1 MTVDIDSVRMLTDSI
16 KAATE
21 RKPDGSTVSA
31 TVTETGSNVTWV
43 RVDGSSGDTP
53 VTQSTVSVSVGDRV
67 SVRIEN
73 GSATIT
79 GNLSNVSTGA
89 AETRAAVE
97 PVKAV
102 AESAEQAAERATD
115 YASTAKSAAQS
126 AVQSASDAG
135 RAAAVAQA
143 AMGSTTVDWHDYTV
157 QVGEDGQWHVFDK
170 NGAEVPLSV
179 ISMVYQDA
187 LGLHIIGESTRMDI
201 GDDGLEIVDASD
213 GGSVLASFGAD
224 GAMIGGGKDVLQRI
238 DNAELKML
246 HQATMQGP
254 PEVGVSMR
262 CDRYIANSYVTAS
275 GDKYVNIVQY
285 FYVAD
290 MPLPTRYVNLDF
302 QPTGTPTVRVV
313 DDSGEHEPSFYMS
326 GNMVVFN
333 GSYSIY
339 NSIVV
344 EYATEADRA
353 QTEYVSKWSLVLGGA
368 KYLNKYAR
376 IGSDGIKTDG
386 DVYAGSNYSAYY
398 SAKTDTGINTGFI
411 ANRDGMMADLSER
424 SIGYMVGS
432 GGKNA
437 GIWDFNLG
445 KWLIYSN
452 GSTDRTLFHGNKA
465 SVDDNGIYSGLK
477 GSAIITE
484 SISLFSSVSI
494 AAGSYES
501 GTVNLASR
509 HSGYKPI
516 AVVGQYVNNRYT
528 GFGQAYIDDDDVLH
542 YLVHNN
548 TSSARSTNASLKI
561 MFVR

>member
-1 MTVDIDSVRMLTDSI
+1 MSVDIDSVRMLTDSI

-43 RVDGSSGDTP
+43 RVDGGSRDTP

-126 AVQSASDAG
+126 AVQSAADAG

-170 NGAEVPLSV
+170 EGAEVPLSE

-187 LGLHIIGESTRMDI
+187 NGLHVL
-201 GDDGLEIVDASD
+201 GDDTRLDVGSDAVEIFDSAND
-213 GGSVLASFGAD
+213 GRRVASFGAETVLGDTESGYARFSSSGFDVKSILPGGEWSSD
-224 GAMIGGGKDVLQRI
+224 GVFWRGGQYICYTADAPTIVKFDGIGNNWVTQVTVITRGTSASSAIIVRTLPNGPVVGNVSWTYGTLNAGQTIEVLCSGPMFDTATLEHSTIATTAANLEYSDGQIKIGRES
-238 DNAELKML
+238 AETSEGTGM
-246 HQATMQGP
+246 
-254 PEVGVSMR
+254 
-262 CDRYIANSYVTAS
+262 TAS
-275 GDKYVNIVQY
+275 RAGIQEG
-285 FYVAD
+285 F
-290 MPLPTRYVNLDF
+290 TRKV
-302 QPTGTPTVRVV
+302 
-313 DDSGEHEPSFYMS
+313 
-326 GNMVVFN
+326 
-333 GSYSIY
+333 
-339 NSIVV
+339 
-344 EYATEADRA
+344 
-353 QTEYVSKWSLVLGGA
+353 
-368 KYLNKYAR
+368 
-376 IGSDGIKTDG
+376 
-386 DVYAGSNYSAYY
+386 
-398 SAKTDTGINTGFI
+398 GFI
-411 ANRDGMMADLSER
+411 
-424 SIGYMVGS
+424 VGG

-437 GIWDFNLG
+437 GIWDTNLG

-452 GSTDRTLFHGNKA
+452 GSTDRTMLHGNKA
-465 SVDDNGIYSGLK
+465 SVDNNGIYSGLK

-494 AAGSYES
+494 AAGGYES

-528 GFGQAYIDDDDVLH
+528 GFGQAYIDDDGVLH

>member
-31 TVTETGSNVTWV
+31 TVTEAGSNIIWV
-43 RVDGSSGDTP
+43 RIDGSNGTTP
-53 VTQSTVSVSVGDRV
+53 VTESTVSVAVGDRV

-115 YASTAKSAAQS
+115 YASTAKNAAQS
-126 AVQSASDAG
+126 AVQSAADAG

-157 QVGEDGQWHVFDK
+157 NVGEDGQWHVFDK
-170 NGAEVPLSV
+170 NGAEVPLSE

-187 LGLHIIGESTRMDI
+187 LGLHVL
-201 GDDGLEIVDASD
+201 GDDTRLDVGSDAVEIFDSAND
-213 GGSVLASFGAD
+213 GRRVASFGA
-224 GAMIGGGKDVLQRI
+224 
-238 DNAELKML
+238 E
-246 HQATMQGP
+246 T
-254 PEVGVSMR
+254 
-262 CDRYIANSYVTAS
+262 
-275 GDKYVNIVQY
+275 
-285 FYVAD
+285 
-290 MPLPTRYVNLDF
+290 
-302 QPTGTPTVRVV
+302 
-313 DDSGEHEPSFYMS
+313 
-326 GNMVVFN
+326 
-333 GSYSIY
+333 
-339 NSIVV
+339 
-344 EYATEADRA
+344 
-353 QTEYVSKWSLVLGGA
+353 VLGDTESG
-368 KYLNKYAR
+368 YAR
-376 IGSDGIKTDG
+376 FSSSGFDVKSILPGGEWSSDGVFWSGQYICYTADG
-386 DVYAGSNYSAYY
+386 PTIVKFDGIGNNWVTQVIVITRGASESSAVIVRTLPNGPVVGNVSWTYGPLKAGQTIEVLCSGPMFDTATLEHSTIATTAANLEYSDGQIRIGRE
-398 SAKTDTGINTGFI
+398 SAETSEGTGMFASRAGIQEGFNRKVGFI
-411 ANRDGMMADLSER
+411 
-424 SIGYMVGS
+424 VGS

-437 GIWDFNLG
+437 GVWDVNLN

-452 GSTDRTLFHGNKA
+452 GSTDRTLLHGGNA
-465 SVDDNGIYSGLK
+465 SVDDSGIYSGLK

-494 AAGSYES
+494 AAGGYES
-501 GTVNLASR
+501 GTVNLASK

-516 AVVGQYVNNRYT
+516 AVVGQYVNSRYV
-528 GFGQAYIDDDDVLH
+528 GFGQAYIDDDGVLH

-548 TSSARSTNASLKI
+548 TSSARSTTASVRV